1 MSPGASPIL
10 TVLLPAV
17 LAELPHLCLPHIPL
31 SRMYLLRQ
39 TRVCSAQGEETIF
52 LALAIK
58 GKCTCGHTDR
68 ESVCLPAEGDT
79 GLRPTLSLVS
89 HEYLERMICLL
100 KEKHQNCSGRCQRAR
115 ARDVQYP
122 GSWPHYSSPTF
133 PSPLFMWNELPQLL
147 CSGHVNGK
155 LPFNTPYH
163 PLLMSPR
170 PRLRSHARTRTN
182 EPPAWGIKESPDG
195 GCSHLEH

>member
-17 LAELPHLCLPHIPL
+17 LAELPHLCLPRIPL

-39 TRVCSAQGEETIF
+39 TRVCSAQGVETIF

-89 HEYLERMICLL
+89 HEYLERMICFLEGEASEL
-100 KEKHQNCSGRCQRAR
+100 FWEMPEGESQGCS
-115 ARDVQYP
+115 V
-122 GSWPHYSSPTF
+122 PHYSSPTF

-182 EPPAWGIKESPDG
+182 EPPAWGIKESPVG